1 MFNLIQNFDTIVR
14 GSKKFFLMIALIFV
28 NLFFTRASVSDVRI
42 YYRFDNAS
50 VDASYLTNAESFA
63 TVDNVLSASYEGNLE
78 IVAYSS
84 PEGNFAYNVDL
95 SKRRAEAL
103 RRYIV
108 AKYPSMNGRVRIS
121 PDGESWDALRADVI
135 SDSRISDASRNAMLG
150 VIDSAAEPDAKEAK
164 LKTLKDWNY
173 FYSNYF
179 RTLRFATLRFN
190 GSSAVANETDG
201 TAGTGVNAVAGAI
214 TNAPAT
220 VIFGLNKSNINKNI
234 FDNAQ
239 VLAAISEVLGG
250 QAPEQV
256 NGITIVSTGSPEGP
270 EYINKRLSLE
280 RGAALREYIVSEYP
294 ALEGKIKV
302 IPAGEAWEDF
312 RAAVE
317 SDPTLSDASRDN
329 ILSIIVSNSS
339 NDAKE
344 QKLRSLP
351 EWNHLLEDV
360 FPGLRYAKMQ
370 LDVVPAAEPAVIP
383 DVPVAVSDTSL
394 VLPDTTLVVP
404 VAPELPVVDTF
415 SRVSEPVAAPVIAP
429 AKPLFAAST
438 NVAYDL
444 GGLIRPMSWTP
455 NFAIEVPIG
464 QKWSVYGEYAFP
476 WWLTGAN
483 DQAWQI
489 LKWDI
494 GARRWL
500 SRHNPNDPMDV
511 LSGHFVGIDLGAG
524 YYDIEPKHKGYQ
536 GEFQTVG
543 LEYGYA
549 FKLGRAWRLDV
560 YAGAGWLGSHYR
572 YYEGNSTDEHLIY
585 QHHGKLQWLG
595 PVKAGVSV
603 KYIFHRN
610 ERRIEQ

>member
-28 NLFFTRASVSDVRI
+28 NLFFARASVSDVRI

-164 LKTLKDWNY
+164 LKTLNDWNY

-394 VLPDTTLVVP
+394 VLSDTTLVVP

-549 FKLGRAWRLDV
+549 FKLGRAWRLDL
-560 YAGAGWLGSHYR
+560 YGGLGWMGTHYR

-585 QHHGKLQWLG
+585 QNHGKLQWLG